1 MAHAK
6 KKALGKQG
14 GAIVRKPAKLSKNRS
29 ANVLLENLGSDLK
42 KADINQLENFF
53 YLSPDLFCILDFHGK
68 FMYLNPAWERTLG
81 YSLNELL
88 GRSYINFI
96 HPEDRNATQQ
106 EASRVVEGGESI
118 LFLNRLIHKNGS
130 HCWLRWN
137 VVPDMQQAMIYCVAR
152 DITNLREANEKIRTQ
167 LGQLQALREID
178 KAITASVDIQVTLN
192 VILDQVLAHLHA
204 DSAAVLKFNRSTDF
218 LELVA
223 GKGFRTSL
231 ISETSLRGD
240 EGYAGESISTRK
252 IVHVPS
258 LSEADSPFVRSRLAR
273 DESFVSYYSAP
284 LIAKGKVEGVLEVF
298 FRKEFQGSK
307 EWLEFFQTIAGQ
319 AAIAIDNAS
328 LYDNLQQSN
337 LELTIAYDRTLEGWI
352 KALELRSHETEQH
365 TRRVTQLTIKIAR
378 AMGIHDERLTHF
390 WRGALLHD
398 IGKMAIPDSILK
410 KPKGLDPKE
419 WEEMRKHPVY
429 AHQFLSTIPYLKP
442 ALEIP
447 YCHHERWDGSG
458 YPRGIESGRDSIGG
472 ANLCRH

>member
-1 MAHAK
+1 M
-6 KKALGKQG
+6 GF
-14 GAIVRKPAKLSKNRS
+14 
-29 ANVLLENLGSDLK
+29 D
-42 KADINQLENFF
+42 
-53 YLSPDLFCILDFHGK
+53 GK
-68 FMYLNPAWERTLG
+68 FKHVNPAWKETLG
-81 YSLNELL
+81 YCDEELL
-88 GRSYINFI
+88 GRSYLDLI
-96 HPEDRNATQQ
+96 HPDDRESTLA
-106 EASRVVEGGESI
+106 EARRVVQGQGSL
-118 LFLNRLIHKNGS
+118 LFANRMIRKDGAYS
-130 HCWLRWN
+130 WLRWN
-137 VVPDMQQAMIYCVAR
+137 VIPDMQQAMVYCVAR
-152 DITNLREANEKIRTQ
+152 DITSLREANEKIRTQ

-178 KAITASVDIQVTLN
+178 KAITASFDIKVTLN

-204 DSAAVLKFNRSTDF
+204 DSAAILKFNRSTDF

-223 GKGFRTSL
+223 GKGFKTSL

-240 EGYAGESISTRK
+240 EGYAGKTISKRM
-252 IVHVPS
+252 IVHVPH
-258 LSEADSPFVRSRLAR
+258 LCEADPPFERDRLVR
-273 DESFVSYYSAP
+273 DESFISYYAAP
-284 LIAKGKVEGVLEVF
+284 LTAKGKIEGVLEVF

-307 EWLEFFQTIAGQ
+307 EWLEFLQTIAGQ
-319 AAIAIDNAS
+319 AAIAIDNAA

-410 KPKGLDPKE
+410 KPKGLDSKE

-429 AHQFLSTIPYLKP
+429 AHQFLSPIPYLKP

-458 YPRGIESGRDSIGG
+458 YPRGLKAEEIPLGARIFAVIDVWDALLSDRPYRQAWPRERVLQYISDESGKLFDPNVVKLFLSLIEKESQ
-472 ANLCRH
+472 H